1 MTDNIQTSTIVNGLD
16 TVRINETVEALKAQP
31 TLARFQWRAQ
41 NQWKGGTESR
51 SLIKDFYG
59 VGQEN
64 TSRPKPFVYEN
75 DEPPLLLGN
84 DRAAN
89 PVEHLLHALAGCI
102 TITFVIHATARGIK
116 IESISTTIEGDM
128 DLQGVLGLDDSV
140 SPAYE
145 EIRVKMDI
153 KADCS
158 DKELDELLQFTHAH
172 SPTCQS
178 VCRPVPVIVERAA
191 SVAIR

>member
-1 MTDNIQTSTIVNGLD
+1 MRDNIQTSTVVNGLD
-16 TVRINETVEALKAQP
+16 TVKITETLEVLKAQP
-31 TLARFQWRAQ
+31 TLAKFQWRAR
-41 NQWKGGTESR
+41 NQWKNGTENLSF
-51 SLIKDFYG
+51 IQDFYG

-64 TSRPKPFVYEN
+64 TSRAQPFVYAT
-75 DEPPLLLGN
+75 DEPPLLLGGN
-84 DRAAN
+84 KAAN
-89 PVEHLLHALAGCI
+89 PVEYLLHALAGCI
-102 TITFVIHATARGIK
+102 TSTFVIFATARGVK

-128 DLQGVLGLDDSV
+128 DLQGVLALDDSV

-158 DKELDELLQFTHAH
+158 DEELNDLLRFTHAH

-178 VCRPVPVIVERAA
+178 VCRPVPIIIERSA
-191 SVAIR
+191 VAVN